1 MTQEEIKKELAQQQ
15 QLLQNYQELEVD
27 IEDDAAYVARGN
39 GFCDAKYSQ
48 DFLEGQIERISQRI
62 DRLKSI
68 LVIPK

>member
-62 DRLKSI
+62 DHLKSM

>member
-62 DRLKSI
+62 D
-68 LVIPK
+68 

>member
-62 DRLKSI
+62 DQLKSI

>member
-1 MTQEEIKKELAQQQ
+1 MTQEEIKKELVQQQ

-62 DRLKSI
+62 DQLKSM

>member
-62 DRLKSI
+62 DKLKSM

>member
-62 DRLKSI
+62 DQLKSM

>member
-62 DRLKSI
+62 DQLISM